1 MGVHV
6 AESVGGGGG
15 ENTGLE
21 TLLPL
26 CVHPNETAIP
36 WRRI

>member
-1 MGVHV
+1 MGVRV
-6 AESVGGGGG
+6 AESVGGGG
-15 ENTGLE
+15 ENMGLE